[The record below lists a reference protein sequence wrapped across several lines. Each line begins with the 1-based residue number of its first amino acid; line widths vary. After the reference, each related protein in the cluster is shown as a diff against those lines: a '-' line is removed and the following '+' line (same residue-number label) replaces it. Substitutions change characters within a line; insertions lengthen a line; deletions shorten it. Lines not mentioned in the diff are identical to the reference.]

1 MQLTYNLPAGEY
13 AILDFNHDMKTGRP
27 DTLEG
32 MYAIVT
38 LR

>member
-1 MQLTYNLPAGEY
+1 MQLTYNLPAGRY
-13 AILDFNHDMKTGRP
+13 AILDFNHDMKTGTP

-32 MYAIVT
+32 MYAIAT

>member
-1 MQLTYNLPAGEY
+1 MQLTYTLPAGEY
-13 AILDFNHDMKTGRP
+13 ALLDFDHDMKTGRP

-32 MYAIVT
+32 MHAVVT